1 MPTMAKHMFNIQR
14 ALGSVLNNN
23 NNKLKES
30 FLFKMYYY
38 SVCMFA
44 YHGSH
49 MEVRGQL

>member
-1 MPTMAKHMFNIQR
+1 MVKHMFNIQK
-14 ALGSVLNNN
+14 ALGSVLDNNKN
-23 NNKLKES
+23 KKLKES

-49 MEVRGQL
+49 KEVIGQL